1 MPILMAPLNKEVK
14 IVRISA
20 DDKVRK
26 HLEDMGV
33 TLGGVITVLS
43 NAGGNVVVKIKDSRV
58 ALDKNLCSKIFI
70 A

>member
-1 MPILMAPLNKEVK
+1 MPILMAPLNREVK

-33 TLGGVITVLS
+33 TLGSVISVLS
-43 NAGGNVVVKIKDSRV
+43 NAGGNIVIKVKDGRV
-58 ALDKNLCSKIFI
+58 ALDKNVCSKIFI